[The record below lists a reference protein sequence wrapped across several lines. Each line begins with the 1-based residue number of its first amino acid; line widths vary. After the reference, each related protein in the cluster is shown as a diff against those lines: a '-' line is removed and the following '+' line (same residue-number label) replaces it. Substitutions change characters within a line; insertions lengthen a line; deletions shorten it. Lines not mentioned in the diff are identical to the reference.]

1 MCPTNITVSLMR
13 YRYNFNAGWFNAWK
27 RALGEIKSEV
37 DYSTIGERFINNWAM
52 MLATYYCLHSIAEE
66 LPFSEKEV
74 HDICIEGLK
83 YQHSLC
89 NSTDEIAV
97 FWSMFSKARQLGDIR
112 EGQDYKV
119 CLMKTLKVTAKGKQR
134 KVVDFETDRYVLFIR
149 EKICIAKANIQA
161 RREGKVLI
169 PDESLLSYL
178 VSTPDYY
185 GKTNSPLKFYIL
197 DENGKPTR
205 KANDS
210 GSASL
215 VFDQERA
222 LAFDYQSI
230 CGNYDINLVTV
241 SEPEKDK
248 FNNE

>member
-1 MCPTNITVSLMR
+1 MR
-13 YRYNFNAGWFNAWK
+13 YRDNFNAGWFNAWK

-52 MLATYYCLHSIAEE
+52 MLATYYCLHPIAEE

-119 CLMKTLKVTAKGKQR
+119 CLMKTLKVTAKG
-134 KVVDFETDRYVLFIR
+134 
-149 EKICIAKANIQA
+149 
-161 RREGKVLI
+161 
-169 PDESLLSYL
+169 
-178 VSTPDYY
+178 
-185 GKTNSPLKFYIL
+185 
-197 DENGKPTR
+197 
-205 KANDS
+205 
-210 GSASL
+210 
-215 VFDQERA
+215 
-222 LAFDYQSI
+222 
-230 CGNYDINLVTV
+230 
-241 SEPEKDK
+241 
-248 FNNE
+248 